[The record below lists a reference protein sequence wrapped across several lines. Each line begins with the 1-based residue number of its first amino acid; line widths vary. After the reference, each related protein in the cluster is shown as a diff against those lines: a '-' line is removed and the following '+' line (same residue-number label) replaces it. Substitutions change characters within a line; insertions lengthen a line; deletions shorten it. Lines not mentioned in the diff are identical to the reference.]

1 MFKLSVIYSVV
12 LSDCLKTSFS
22 KTIFPMSSSDTIFA
36 QSVFES
42 IKNTNLLEYL
52 LEEIRVTF
60 KSDVKISINDITVD
74 AKEGDIVLL
83 PRWLTKIL
91 SRKNLIEVQDN
102 EISSYV
108 SKALNRERI
117 SKPHDISSV
126 DVDFYIRVNDFIATL
141 NEKEREKLLV
151 SLNSFVMSRLEKIV
165 KLAAAS
171 SLSVEME
178 AKLSAEEKQLYNFVH
193 SSSLA
198 FKEWVL
204 KK

>member
-1 MFKLSVIYSVV
+1 
-12 LSDCLKTSFS
+12 
-22 KTIFPMSSSDTIFA
+22 MSSSNTVFA
-36 QSVFES
+36 QNVFES
-42 IKNTNLLEYL
+42 IKNTYLLEYL

-60 KSDVKISINDITVD
+60 KSDVRISINDINID
-74 AKEGDIVLL
+74 AKEGDILSL

-91 SRKNLIEVQDN
+91 SRKDLIDIQDN

-126 DVDFYIRVNDFIATL
+126 DIDFYIRVNDFLKSL
-141 NEKEREKLLV
+141 NEKERENLKV

-171 SLSVEME
+171 SLSAEME
-178 AKLSAEEKQLYNFVH
+178 AKLSAEEKQLYNFIH
-193 SSSLA
+193 SSSSA
-198 FKEWVL
+198 FKQWVL
-204 KK
+204 YK

>member
-1 MFKLSVIYSVV
+1 
-12 LSDCLKTSFS
+12 
-22 KTIFPMSSSDTIFA
+22 MSSLDTIFA
-36 QSVFES
+36 QNVFES
-42 IKNTNLLEYL
+42 IKNTYLLEYL

-60 KSDVKISINDITVD
+60 KSDVKISVNDINFD
-74 AKEGDIVLL
+74 AKEGDILLL

-91 SRKNLIEVQDN
+91 SRKNLIDVQDN

-117 SKPHDISSV
+117 SKPHDISGV
-126 DVDFYIRVNDFIATL
+126 DVDFYIRVNDFLATL
-141 NEKEREKLLV
+141 NEKERENLRV

-178 AKLSAEEKQLYNFVH
+178 AKLSAEEKQLYDFVH

>member
-1 MFKLSVIYSVV
+1 MFELSVIYSVV
-12 LSDCLKTSFS
+12 SQSCLKTSYS
-22 KTIFPMSSSDTIFA
+22 KTIFSMSSSDTIFA
-36 QSVFES
+36 QNAFES
-42 IKNTNLLEYL
+42 RKNTYLLEYL

-60 KSDVKISINDITVD
+60 KSDVKISIDDINVD

-91 SRKNLIEVQDN
+91 SGKNLVEVQDN
-102 EISSYV
+102 EISSYI

-117 SKPHDISSV
+117 SKPHDISGV
-126 DVDFYIRVNDFIATL
+126 DVDFYIRVDDFLATL
-141 NEKEREKLLV
+141 NEKERENLMV

>member
-1 MFKLSVIYSVV
+1 
-12 LSDCLKTSFS
+12 
-22 KTIFPMSSSDTIFA
+22 MSSSDTIFA
-36 QSVFES
+36 QNAFES
-42 IKNTNLLEYL
+42 RKNTYLLEYL

-60 KSDVKISINDITVD
+60 KSDVKISIDDINVD

-91 SRKNLIEVQDN
+91 SGKNLVEVQDN
-102 EISSYV
+102 EISSYI

-117 SKPHDISSV
+117 SKPHDISGV
-126 DVDFYIRVNDFIATL
+126 DVDFYIRVDDFLATL
-141 NEKEREKLLV
+141 NEKERENLMV